1 VTGGVTRV
9 LVADDHVAVRVTYA
23 EYFDACDGLR
33 VVGCVANGLD
43 AVEFCRG
50 EAPDVVLM
58 DVRMPVMD
66 GIEATRLIK
75 RLAPATTVV
84 LVSAYEEDDLVEAG
98 RRAGAAAFVLK
109 GVSGAELAGQV
120 RELAACDA

>member
-1 VTGGVTRV
+1 MTRV

-23 EYFDACDGLR
+23 EYLDACDGLR
-33 VVGCVANGLD
+33 VVGSVENGLD

-75 RLAPATTVV
+75 RDAPATTVV
-84 LVSAYEEDDLVEAG
+84 LVSAYEEDDLVESG
-98 RRAGAAAFVLK
+98 RRAGADAFVLK
-109 GVSGAELAGQV
+109 GVSGAELAGQI

>member
-1 VTGGVTRV
+1 VTRV

-23 EYFDACDGLR
+23 EYLDACDGLR
-33 VVGCVANGLD
+33 VVGSVDNGLD

-50 EAPDVVLM
+50 DAPDVVLM

-75 RLAPATTVV
+75 RDAPGTTVV
-84 LVSAYEEDDLVEAG
+84 LISAYEEEELVESG
-98 RRAGAAAFVLK
+98 RKAGADAFLLK
-109 GVSGAELAGQV
+109 GVSGAELAGQIK
-120 RELAACDA
+120 ELAACRA